1 MQAHNPRL
9 EWGQVPKLWSNLKY
23 LRIGHCTAALTIT
36 EVSSLIPQMKKLKT
50 MWLPQCV
57 YEKDPAL
64 FDNISQ
70 NFKKSVKLL
79 VYTDFDDFACSY
91 LQIPD

>member
-1 MQAHNPRL
+1 M
-9 EWGQVPKLWSNLKY
+9 
-23 LRIGHCTAALTIT
+23 T
-36 EVSSLIPQMKKLKT
+36 EVSFLIPQMKKLKT
-50 MWLPQCV
+50 IWLPQCV

-79 VYTDFDDFACSY
+79 VYTDLDDFACPY
-91 LQIPD
+91 LQILD